1 VTTSLSF
8 GALGT
13 TAGLHVTDASGLA
26 AAEEILVAELD
37 AIDRACS
44 RFRDD
49 SELAL
54 LNAAGGRPFPAGDL
68 LLEAVEAALRAAR
81 ITDGAVDP
89 TVGRAL
95 RAIGYDR
102 DFGEIKGAAGTAR
115 VHIEEV
121 AGWRSVRLDRERRT
135 IQIPDGVELDLG
147 ATAKALAAD
156 RAAALAH
163 SGAGCGVLVNLGG
176 DVAIAGPPPPG
187 GWKVLVT
194 DDHANGRAGMGQT
207 VYVSGGGLATS
218 STTVRRWAT
227 ERGDFHHVVDP
238 TTGLPAA
245 ETWRTVSV
253 AAGSCVDANIAT
265 TAAIVRGEAAVAW
278 IDGLGL
284 PGRFVRPSGS
294 VVRIGSWP
302 DPPV

>member
-1 VTTSLSF
+1 VHVE
-8 GALGT
+8 GV
-13 TAGLHVTDASGLA
+13 AGL
-26 AAEEILVAELD
+26 
-37 AIDRACS
+37 
-44 RFRDD
+44 
-49 SELAL
+49 
-54 LNAAGGRPFPAGDL
+54 
-68 LLEAVEAALRAAR
+68 
-81 ITDGAVDP
+81 
-89 TVGRAL
+89 
-95 RAIGYDR
+95 
-102 DFGEIKGAAGTAR
+102 
-115 VHIEEV
+115 
-121 AGWRSVRLDRERRT
+121 RSVRLDRIRRT

-163 SGAGCGVLVNLGG
+163 SVAGCGVLVNLGG

-194 DDHANGRAGMGQT
+194 DDHANGRAGTGQT
-207 VYVSGGGLATS
+207 VYVAGGGLATS

-294 VVRIGSWP
+294 VVRVGAWP
-302 DPPV
+302 GPPV